1 MGGDVLVGEARE
13 MIDSSVGSCLA
24 VPAIVCLWGYGIY
37 LEGKILTCICCYV
50 LFGQR
55 VMCVSLS
62 YSVSFVDSLFC

>member
-1 MGGDVLVGEARE
+1 MGSDVLIGEARE

-24 VPAIVCLWGYGIY
+24 VPAIVCLWVYGIY

-55 VMCVSLS
+55 VVCVI
-62 YSVSFVDSLFC
+62 VLFCIFC